1 MSCHTRQ
8 VPGAVPSRRDGWEV
22 HPGILDACLHPSS
35 TTLSWQEPWGAAPV
49 LLPSPRGS
57 RRGCGWDEWWVLSS
71 PSLRAAGGLG
81 GGLRAVGEEK
91 QAALQVYTHELP
103 VPEPRPA
110 ASSH

>member
-71 PSLRAAGGLG
+71 PTCGR
-81 GGLRAVGEEK
+81 
-91 QAALQVYTHELP
+91 
-103 VPEPRPA
+103 RPGWRA
-110 ASSH
+110 ASSGRGEAGSPPSVHP